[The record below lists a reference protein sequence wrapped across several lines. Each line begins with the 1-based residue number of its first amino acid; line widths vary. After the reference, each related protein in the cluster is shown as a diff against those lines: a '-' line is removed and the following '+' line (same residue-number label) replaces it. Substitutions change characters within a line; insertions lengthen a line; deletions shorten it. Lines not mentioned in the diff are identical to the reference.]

1 LVVLGGLAA
10 EAVALVEARIAPQV
24 DVLVQHAELGRPAA
38 FELAVLVA
46 ADLAADLGVE
56 LEVFGLLAGLKRI
69 GAQLVDHD
77 AAPLVS
83 GTVRAAC
90 PRRSP
95 CAADAPPSLPP
106 TEFGDGRD
114 VPRSARQ
121 TCPSTR
127 APSSR
132 RHATRR

>member
-1 LVVLGGLAA
+1 GV
-10 EAVALVEARIAPQV
+10 APQV

-46 ADLAADLGVE
+46 AHFAADLGVE
-56 LEVFGLLAGLKRI
+56 LHVLGLLAGLKCV

-77 AAPLVS
+77 AAPLLS

-90 PRRSP
+90 RRRSP
-95 CAADAPPSLPP
+95 CAADDPPSLLRAK
-106 TEFGDGRD
+106 FDGGRD
-114 VPRSARQ
+114 VPRSARR

-127 APSSR
+127 APASR
-132 RHATRR
+132 PRAAAQSACASAP